1 MSAVIRLLQTLDEAI
16 AQRRAPRT
24 VLFLRAERAVVL
36 ARLGEADRA
45 RDEIAS
51 LRAGD
56 AVRRYPSLAPWLCLA
71 EGLADFY
78 ADLAGRARERVRR
91 ALVLARSTRSTRA
104 LPLAAAWMA
113 HLDFHARDDASAVT
127 HLVLALDTAQPD
139 HHGARARL
147 CLVLAGML
155 HYAGA
160 EERAQPWYSQAR
172 VHAQAEGDGASLSSI
187 MYNMALLRVVEVR
200 LTAAFGVHHDAVALR
215 RAMLGTE
222 SSVFLDRSVSTRALS
237 NHPPMQRAQLLVV
250 SGQLAEALT
259 LYEAH
264 MAQAVAE
271 GLTSCEC
278 VFLADQA
285 WCLAA
290 LGRGGAA
297 LLQARAADSALRA
310 ATEPEDRAIAHAML
324 AQVYTRLG
332 LSEQADPH
340 AVQAHRNHQLYRQR
354 TDALLALI
362 DRSLPASDCTAP
374 PGKV

>member
-1 MSAVIRLLQTLDEAI
+1 VNRLLQVLDDKI
-16 AQRRAPRT
+16 AQRRAPRA

-56 AVRRYPSLAPWLCLA
+56 AVRSYPSLEPWLCLA

-78 ADLAGRARERVRR
+78 ADLAGRAREHVRR

-127 HLVLALDTAQPD
+127 HLVLALDTAPAD
-139 HHGARARL
+139 HHSARARL

-172 VHAQAEGDGASLSSI
+172 IHAQAEGDGASLSSI
-187 MYNMALLRVVEVR
+187 MYNMALLRVVAVR
-200 LTAAFGVHHDAVALR
+200 LTVAFGADHSGPAALR

-222 SSVFLDRSVSTRALS
+222 SSIFLDRSVSTRALS
-237 NHPPMQRAQLLVV
+237 HHPPMQRAQLLVL
-250 SGQLAEALT
+250 SGQFAEALV

-264 MAQAVAE
+264 TAQAVAE
-271 GLTSCEC
+271 GLTSCHAI
-278 VFLADQA
+278 FLADQA
-285 WCLAA
+285 WCLVA
-290 LGRGGAA
+290 LGRSDEA
-297 LLQARAADSALRA
+297 LSRARAAEAALR
-310 ATEPEDRAIAHAML
+310 TTNEPEDLAIAHAVL
-324 AQVYTRLG
+324 AQVHTRLG
-332 LSEQADPH
+332 LPDLVTRQAR
-340 AVQAHRNHQLYRQR
+340 QAGHHHKVYRQR

-362 DRSLPASDCTAP
+362 DARPVLRTP
-374 PGKV
+374 PC

>member
-1 MSAVIRLLQTLDEAI
+1 MNRLLLALDDAV
-16 AQRRAPRT
+16 AQRRAPRA

-36 ARLGEADRA
+36 ARLGETDQA
-45 RDEIAS
+45 RSEITS
-51 LRAGD
+51 LRADG
-56 AVRRYPSLAPWLCLA
+56 AVRSYPSLEPWLCLA

-78 ADLAGRARERVRR
+78 ANLAGRARDRVRR

-113 HLDFHARDDASAVT
+113 HLDFHARDDASAVA
-127 HLVLALDTAQPD
+127 HLVLALDAAQAD
-139 HHGARARL
+139 HHSARARL

-200 LTAAFGVHHDAVALR
+200 LTAAFGARTDVAVLR

-222 SSVFLDRSVSTRALS
+222 SSIFLDRSVSTRALS
-237 NHPPMQRAQLLVV
+237 HHPPMQRAQLLMLT
-250 SGQLAEALT
+250 GQYAEALV
-259 LYEAH
+259 LYDAH
-264 MAQAVAE
+264 TVQAVAE

-278 VFLADQA
+278 IFLADQA
-285 WCLAA
+285 RCLVE
-290 LGRGGAA
+290 LGRSEEVLPRVRAAESA
-297 LLQARAADSALRA
+297 LLL
-310 ATEPEDRAIAHAML
+310 ATEPEDLAIAHAVL
-324 AQVYTRLG
+324 AQVHGWLG
-332 LSEQADPH
+332 LSERSNRH
-340 AVQAHRNHQLYRQR
+340 AREAGRHHEIYRQR

-362 DRSLPASDCTAP
+362 DARPVFRTP
-374 PGKV
+374 PC

>member
-36 ARLGEADRA
+36 ARLGETDRVCE
-45 RDEIAS
+45 EIAS

-56 AVRRYPSLAPWLCLA
+56 AVRRYPSLEPWLCLA

-78 ADLAGRARERVRR
+78 TDLAGRARERVRR

-113 HLDFHARDDASAVT
+113 HLDFYARDDTSAVA

-147 CLVLAGML
+147 CLVLAVML

-160 EERAQPWYSQAR
+160 EDRAQPWYSQAR

-200 LTAAFGVHHDAVALR
+200 LTVAFGAGGGGATALR
-215 RAMLGTE
+215 RAMLGME
-222 SSVFLDRSVSTRALS
+222 SSIFLDRSVGTRALS
-237 NHPPMQRAQLLVV
+237 NHPPMQRAQLLVL
-250 SGQLAEALT
+250 SGQFADALA
-259 LYEAH
+259 LYDAH

-271 GLTSCEC
+271 GLTSCHAI
-278 VFLADQA
+278 FLADQA
-285 WCLAA
+285 WCLVG
-290 LGRGGAA
+290 LGRSDEA
-297 LLQARAADSALRA
+297 LSRARAAEAALR
-310 ATEPEDRAIAHAML
+310 TTNEPEDLAIAHAVL
-324 AQVYTRLG
+324 AQVHARLG
-332 LSEQADPH
+332 LSDLVARQAR
-340 AVQAHRNHQLYRQR
+340 QAGHHHKVYRQR
-354 TDALLALI
+354 SDTLLALI
-362 DRSLPASDCTAP
+362 DARPVLRTP
-374 PGKV
+374 PC